1 MCTSTIPPVSFAL
14 LIKWGLQGGGRMH
27 IKQKIEIFRNFFG
40 NPMKMTGF
48 GKMENINTENGK
60 QASPPDRLT
69 ELRAIFENVDENKRR
84 LAEPLLFEA
93 AFLEEQLRELR
104 TMPMIRVNP
113 ENRSQQK
120 RTEAA
125 KQYKE
130 NIQSYTGIIKVLN
143 SILQKNLIEETD
155 EFDEFIENF
164 G

>member
-1 MCTSTIPPVSFAL
+1 
-14 LIKWGLQGGGRMH
+14 MH
-27 IKQKIEIFRNFFG
+27 ANQKIEIFGNFSG
-40 NPMKMTGF
+40 NLVKMMEF
-48 GKMENINTENGK
+48 GKMENINTENDI
-60 QASPPDRLT
+60 QASPPDRLA

>member
-1 MCTSTIPPVSFAL
+1 
-14 LIKWGLQGGGRMH
+14 
-27 IKQKIEIFRNFFG
+27 
-40 NPMKMTGF
+40 MKVREY
-48 GKMENINTENGK
+48 GKMENINTENGI
-60 QASPPDRLT
+60 QASPPDRLA
-69 ELRAIFENVDENKRR
+69 ELRAIFENVDENKRK
-84 LAEPLLFEA
+84 LAEPLLLEA

-113 ENRSQQK
+113 ENPAQQK

-143 SILQKNLIEETD
+143 SILQRNLIEETD
-155 EFDEFIENF
+155 EFDEFLEDF